1 MNFNAPK
8 SMAEQI
14 AQHLANQIIS
24 GQRAANERIQELRVV
39 EDLNVSR
46 GSVREA
52 LLLLERR
59 HLVDMVPRRGA
70 MVAEISAESV
80 ENLFDV
86 FGILVSRLAVLVAQR
101 WQGTE
106 LDELIQHL
114 TGLQRIAE
122 QEDREEFMAQ
132 VFLLLGMAYPL
143 ARNEYLH
150 ELLVNMEPAVH
161 RCYALAQRYKPND
174 GQAAQVF
181 FSALMTGVTTREI
194 KLLPY
199 AVKQYFD
206 HQLSLVLAALNVDEC
221 VTVSIQKHVK
231 NKKVGFH

>member
-1 MNFNAPK
+1 MSFNAPK

-24 GQRAANERIQELRVV
+24 GQRVANERIQELKIVD
-39 EDLNVSR
+39 ELDVSR

-52 LLLLERR
+52 LLLMERR
-59 HLVDMVPRRGA
+59 HLVDIVPRKGA
-70 MVAEISAESV
+70 MVAEISADSV

-86 FGILVSRLAVLVAQR
+86 FGVLVTRLAVLVAQR
-101 WQGTE
+101 WQDNE
-106 LDELIQHL
+106 LDALIPHL
-114 TGLQRIAE
+114 VNLQNMAE

-132 VFLLLGMAYPL
+132 VFVLLGMAYPL
-143 ARNEYLH
+143 GRNEYLR
-150 ELLVNMEPAVH
+150 ELLANMQPAVH

-181 FSALMTGVTTREI
+181 FSALMTGVTQREVEI
-194 KLLPY
+194 LPA

-206 HQLSLVLAALNVDEC
+206 HQLELVLAAL
-221 VTVSIQKHVK
+221 KAA
-231 NKKVGFH
+231 

>member
-1 MNFNAPK
+1 MSFNAPK

-24 GQRAANERIQELRVV
+24 GQRVANERIQELKVV
-39 EDLNVSR
+39 DELDVSR

-52 LLLLERR
+52 LLLMERR
-59 HLVDMVPRRGA
+59 HLVEIVPRRGA
-70 MVAEISAESV
+70 MVAEISSESV

-86 FGILVSRLAVLVAQR
+86 FGVLVSRLAVLVAQR
-101 WQGTE
+101 WEGRE
-106 LDELIQHL
+106 LDDLIRHL
-114 TGLQRIAE
+114 IELQRIAE
-122 QEDREEFMAQ
+122 QKDREEFMAK

-150 ELLVNMEPAVH
+150 ELLVNLQPAVH

-174 GQAAQVF
+174 GKAALVF
-181 FSALMTGVTTREI
+181 FSALMTGVTARRIE
-194 KLLPY
+194 LLPG

-206 HQLSLVLAALNVDEC
+206 HQLELVLAALNTE
-221 VTVSIQKHVK
+221 T
-231 NKKVGFH
+231 

>member
-1 MNFNAPK
+1 MSFNAPK

-24 GQRAANERIQELRVV
+24 GQRVANERIQELKIV
-39 EDLNVSR
+39 EELQVSR

-52 LLLLERR
+52 LLLMERR
-59 HLVDMVPRRGA
+59 HLVDIVPRKGA
-70 MVAEISAESV
+70 MVAEISADSV

-86 FGILVSRLAVLVAQR
+86 FGVLVTRLAVLVAQR
-101 WQGTE
+101 WQDNE
-106 LDELIQHL
+106 LNELIPHL
-114 TGLQRIAE
+114 MGLQRMAE

-132 VFLLLGMAYPL
+132 VFVLLSMAYPL
-143 ARNEYLH
+143 GRNECLR
-150 ELLVNMEPAVH
+150 ELLVNMQPAVH

-181 FSALMTGVTTREI
+181 FTALMTGVTQRKVEV
-194 KLLPY
+194 LPT

-206 HQLSLVLAALNVDEC
+206 HQLELVLAAL
-221 VTVSIQKHVK
+221 KAA
-231 NKKVGFH
+231 

>member
-1 MNFNAPK
+1 
-8 SMAEQI
+8 MAEQI

-24 GQRAANERIQELRVV
+24 GQRVANERIQELKVV
-39 EDLNVSR
+39 DELDVSR

-52 LLLLERR
+52 LLLMERR
-59 HLVDMVPRRGA
+59 HLVDIVPRRGA
-70 MVAEISAESV
+70 MVAEITADSV

-86 FGILVSRLAVLVAQR
+86 FGILVTRLAVLVAQR
-101 WQGTE
+101 WQENE
-106 LDELIQHL
+106 LAELIQHL
-114 TGLQRIAE
+114 SELQRIAE

-150 ELLVNMEPAVH
+150 ELLVNMQPAVH

-174 GQAAQVF
+174 GQAALVF
-181 FSALMTGVTTREI
+181 FSALMTGVTKREVE
-194 KLLPY
+194 LLPG

-206 HQLSLVLAALNVDEC
+206 HQLALVLAALNAA
-221 VTVSIQKHVK
+221 S
-231 NKKVGFH
+231 